1 MENKYTQRSQ
11 DISLKN
17 KQQLITQSLF
27 IENNAN
33 VYYLNK

>member
-1 MENKYTQRSQ
+1 MENKYAQRSQ
-11 DISLKN
+11 YISLKN
-17 KQQLITQSLF
+17 KQQLIKQSLF